1 VSTKKDAPPR
11 GAGKKSEGASDL
23 PRILV
28 TTDVV
33 LFTFE
38 EQQLKVL
45 LVKRATPPFE
55 GLWAFPGGILE
66 VDEELEDCALRELKE
81 ETGISTARLQ
91 QYGAVGTI
99 GRDPRGRSVTV
110 VYFGAV
116 PADSSKL
123 QAGDEVGDVAFHM
136 ARRRPRLAFDHEA
149 ILKSILSRLREEI
162 TRSEILFDFFKPVIQ
177 SAEMLSLI
185 EQIWGTT
192 ADRRGWDDWM
202 RSLPFL
208 QEMAGGHSFRLDRT
222 EMRRWLRNH
231 TLNIAALFPEP

>member
-1 VSTKKDAPPR
+1 MATKRSSTNRTSSENESKKTFPQ
-11 GAGKKSEGASDL
+11 
-23 PRILV
+23 ILV

-38 EQQLKVL
+38 DQQLKVL

-66 VDEELEDCALRELKE
+66 EDEELEECALRELKE
-81 ETGISTARLQ
+81 ETGIVGTRLKQ
-91 QYGAVGTI
+91 FGAVGTI

-116 PADSSKL
+116 PAEVSKPEP
-123 QAGDEVGDVAFHM
+123 GEEVDDAMFHVVK
-136 ARRRPRLAFDHEA
+136 RRPRLAFDHEQILKA
-149 ILKSILSRLREEI
+149 ILNRLKEEI
-162 TRSEILFDFFKPVIQ
+162 TQSEILFDFFRSVIP
-177 SAEMLSLI
+177 SADMLALI

-192 ADRRGWDDWM
+192 ADRRRWDGWM
-202 RSLPFL
+202 HSLPFL
-208 QEMAGGHSFRLDRT
+208 QEMSGGERFRLDRT

-231 TLNIAALFPEP
+231 TLNIADLFPSS

>member
-1 VSTKKDAPPR
+1 MATKKASTP
-11 GAGKKSEGASDL
+11 GASSGHKESTEAF
-23 PRILV
+23 PRIMV

-33 LFTFE
+33 LFAFE

-66 VDEELEDCALRELKE
+66 EDEELEECALRELKE
-81 ETGISTARLQ
+81 ETGLTTARLKQ
-91 QYGAVGTI
+91 FGAVGTI
-99 GRDPRGRSVTV
+99 GRDPRGRSVSI

-116 PADSSKL
+116 PAEISKPEP
-123 QAGDEVGDVAFHM
+123 GDEVADAMFHM
-136 ARRRPRLAFDHEA
+136 VKRRPRLAFDHEQILKA
-149 ILKSILSRLREEI
+149 ILNRLREEI
-162 TRSEILFDFFKPVIQ
+162 VQSELLFDFFRSVIP
-177 SAEMLSLI
+177 SADMLALI

-192 ADRRGWDDWM
+192 ADRRKWDGWL

-208 QEMAGGHSFRLDRT
+208 QELSGGERFRLDRT

-231 TLNIAALFPEP
+231 SLNVAELFPTE